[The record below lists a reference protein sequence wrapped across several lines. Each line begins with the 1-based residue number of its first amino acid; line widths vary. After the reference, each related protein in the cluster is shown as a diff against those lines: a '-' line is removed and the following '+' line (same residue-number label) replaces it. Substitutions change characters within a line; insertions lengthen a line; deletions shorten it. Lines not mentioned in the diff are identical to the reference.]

1 MFTASELVVLLAVLT
16 ATASGYFV
24 SIDAH
29 AEECFYERVN
39 SGTKMGLMFEVAE
52 GGFLD
57 IDVEIMGPDGKQIY
71 KGDRESS
78 GKYSVAAHMDGTY
91 KFCFSNKMSTMTP
104 KIVMFTIDIGE
115 APKGQNMETEG
126 ANSWDAHQNK
136 LEEMI
141 NELAVAMTAV
151 KHEQEYMEVRER
163 IHRAIND
170 NTNSRVVLWSFFE
183 ALVLVAMTLGQIYY
197 LKRFFEVRRVV

>member
-1 MFTASELVVLLAVLT
+1 MDILQVSLAFLVTVIYLGSVNA
-16 ATASGYFV
+16 YFI

-29 AEECFYERVN
+29 AEECFFDKVS
-39 SGTKMGLMFEVAE
+39 SGTKLSLMFEVAE

-57 IDVEIMGPDGKQIY
+57 IDVKITGPDDKLIY
-71 KGDRESS
+71 SGDRESN
-78 GKYSVAAHMDGTY
+78 GKYTFAAHMDGIY
-91 KFCFSNKMSTMTP
+91 KYCFSNKMSTMTP
-104 KIVMFTIDIGE
+104 KIVMFSVDVGE
-115 APKGQNMETEG
+115 KPKGDNMET
-126 ANSWDAHQNK
+126 DAHQNK

-141 NELAVAMTAV
+141 NELSTALTGV

-183 ALVLVAMTLGQIYY
+183 ALVLVAMTLGQVYY

>member
-1 MFTASELVVLLAVLT
+1 MESTPLSLLAALLCL
-16 ATASGYFV
+16 AGGCHAYFV
-24 SIDAH
+24 TVDAH
-29 AEECFYERVN
+29 AEECYFDRVV
-39 SGTKMGLMFEVAE
+39 SGTKMSLMFEVAE

-57 IDVEIMGPDGKQIY
+57 IDVKILGPDGKTIY
-71 KGDRESS
+71 NGERESN
-78 GKYSVAAHMDGTY
+78 GKYTFAAHMDGVY
-91 KFCFSNKMSTMTP
+91 KYCFGNKMSTMTP
-104 KIVMFTIDIGE
+104 KIVMFTMDVGE
-115 APKGQNMETEG
+115 KPKAGGGDKE
-126 ANSWDAHQNK
+126 ADAHQNK

-141 NELAVAMTAV
+141 TELSTALTGV

>member
-1 MFTASELVVLLAVLT
+1 MDPLPLFSVLFFC
-16 ATASGYFV
+16 YFYLDTV
-24 SIDAH
+24 GAYFINIDAH
-29 AEECFYERVN
+29 AEECFFDKVA
-39 SGTKMGLMFEVAE
+39 SGTKMSLMFEVAE

-57 IDVEIMGPDGKQIY
+57 IDVKINGPDGKNIY
-71 KGDRESS
+71 SGDRESN
-78 GKYSVAAHMDGTY
+78 GKYTFAAHMDGIY
-91 KFCFSNKMSTMTP
+91 KYCFSNKMSTMTP
-104 KIVMFTIDIGE
+104 KIVMFSMDIGDK
-115 APKGQNMETEG
+115 PKADLDKDTDGQ
-126 ANSWDAHQNK
+126 HNK

-141 NELAVAMTAV
+141 NELSTALTGV

>member
-1 MFTASELVVLLAVLT
+1 MDFLQPLILLIVSLLYLGGVE
-16 ATASGYFV
+16 SYFI

-29 AEECFYERVN
+29 AEECFFDRVT
-39 SGTKMGLMFEVAE
+39 SGTKMSLMFEVAE

-57 IDVEIMGPDGKQIY
+57 IDVKIQGPDGKSIY
-71 KGDRESS
+71 SGDRESN
-78 GKYSVAAHMDGTY
+78 GKYTFAAHMDGVY
-91 KFCFSNKMSTMTP
+91 KYCFSNKMSTMTP
-104 KIVMFTIDIGE
+104 KIVMFSMDIGE
-115 APKGQNMETEG
+115 KPKEDNKMENAE
-126 ANSWDAHQNK
+126 AHHNK

-141 NELAVAMTAV
+141 NELSTALTGV

-183 ALVLVAMTLGQIYY
+183 ALVLVAMTLGQVYY